1 MGRRALPIAERACV
15 VLPLDAGILCC
26 VVALAAGCLLL
37 ALQAT
42 LAIVEWE
49 LAVMAMLARRGTST
63 RVFMVLTVIEL
74 VVLLGSAAIYAL
86 GSLKTRRL
94 RQRGPFGAHAPLTR
108 ALTRR
113 HPGRPRPTPQLKMN
127 VLAGEPELVQL
138 RLQLRPSLAVT
149 VTNLLAWV
157 VRVTAW
163 VPSMC
168 SLEGQLAEIRCRD
181 IGYPEDGP
189 DWDRLRGQQ
198 GCATVEPAWC
208 VAAPSRAGHMCDQSR
223 GLQVASRRV
232 AGANVQMGSGSAGL
246 QLLLHAGHEHPHEHS
261 WPLRGA
267 PHARC
272 TVLSSRELSLC

>member
-113 HPGRPRPTPQLKMN
+113 HPAGPGR
-127 VLAGEPELVQL
+127 
-138 RLQLRPSLAVT
+138 
-149 VTNLLAWV
+149 
-157 VRVTAW
+157 
-163 VPSMC
+163 
-168 SLEGQLAEIRCRD
+168 
-181 IGYPEDGP
+181 
-189 DWDRLRGQQ
+189 
-198 GCATVEPAWC
+198 
-208 VAAPSRAGHMCDQSR
+208 
-223 GLQVASRRV
+223 RR
-232 AGANVQMGSGSAGL
+232 S
-246 QLLLHAGHEHPHEHS
+246 
-261 WPLRGA
+261 
-267 PHARC
+267 
-272 TVLSSRELSLC
+272 